1 MKKLMDWLSNV
12 FAPKAK
18 KVFANPWI
26 DAVASTMKKV
36 LPFILTGSLI
46 FFYNVFRSYL
56 KFLPDL
62 SPIANFTFG
71 LLAIFVVFLIAHE
84 AMIKLGHGQYQV
96 NAALTAVAAYLM
108 ACQPQ
113 VVDGI
118 FEIQNARIGAA
129 GIMFAI
135 IIGLIVSLIFHL
147 YTKLHLFENNT
158 TLPDFVSDWINN
170 IIPITITLGIVM
182 VVSVVLGFDFYQFIV
197 DLFMP
202 LQNGAQTL
210 PGFILICFVP
220 VIFYSMG
227 ISSWVFNAVTTP
239 IFLAAIAAN
248 IEAVANGQKP
258 LYIATSETV
267 FTAALITMG
276 GRGGTLPL
284 NVLMLF
290 SKSKKL
296 KTMGKICIGP
306 SIFNINEPLMFGAP
320 VVFNP
325 LLMLPIWINSI
336 VGSAIVWL
344 TMHFGL
350 LNIPAQLMQVGQIP
364 APFSSVL
371 ITQDWRAVIV
381 YIVLFAIYL
390 FTWYPF
396 FKVYEKQCIDEETQ
410 EAAEKEETKAEAVT
424 A

>member
-1 MKKLMDWLSNV
+1 MILS
-12 FAPKAK
+12 
-18 KVFANPWI
+18 
-26 DAVASTMKKV
+26 
-36 LPFILTGSLI
+36 
-46 FFYNVFRSYL
+46 
-56 KFLPDL
+56 
-62 SPIANFTFG
+62 
-71 LLAIFVVFLIAHE
+71 
-84 AMIKLGHGQYQV
+84 IKL
-96 NAALTAVAAYLM
+96 NL
-108 ACQPQ
+108 
-113 VVDGI
+113 
-118 FEIQNARIGAA
+118 
-129 GIMFAI
+129 
-135 IIGLIVSLIFHL
+135 
-147 YTKLHLFENNT
+147 
-158 TLPDFVSDWINN
+158 
-170 IIPITITLGIVM
+170 
-182 VVSVVLGFDFYQFIV
+182 DFYQIIV
-197 DLFMP
+197 NLFMP

-336 VGSAIVWL
+336 VGPAIVWL

-350 LNIPAQLMQVGQIP
+350 LNIPAQLIQVGQIP

-371 ITQDWRAVIV
+371 VTEDWRAIIV
-381 YIVLFAIYL
+381 YIVLFALYTV
-390 FTWYPF
+390 TWYPF
-396 FKVYEKQCIDEETQ
+396 FKVYEKQCIEE
-410 EAAEKEETKAEAVT
+410 EKEEEEETAKAT
-424 A
+424 AIA

>member
-1 MKKLMDWLSNV
+1 MKKLMDWLANV

-18 KVFANPWI
+18 KIFANPWI

-36 LPFILTGSLI
+36 LPFILTGSVI

-56 KFLPDL
+56 SFLPDL
-62 SPIANFTFG
+62 SPIANFSFG

-84 AMIKLGHGQYQV
+84 AMIKLGHGQYQI

-118 FEIQNARIGAA
+118 FQIDNSRIGPA

-135 IIGLIVSLIFHL
+135 IIGLFVSVVFHL
-147 YTKLHLFENNT
+147 YAKLHLLENSA

-182 VVSVVLGFDFYQFIV
+182 ILSIKLNLDFYQIIV
-197 DLFMP
+197 NLFMP

-336 VGSAIVWL
+336 VGPAIVWL

-350 LNIPAQLMQVGQIP
+350 LNIPAQLIQVGQIP

-371 ITQDWRAVIV
+371 VTEDWRAIIV
-381 YIVLFAIYL
+381 YIVLFALYTV
-390 FTWYPF
+390 TWYPF
-396 FKVYEKQCIDEETQ
+396 FKVYEKQCIEE
-410 EAAEKEETKAEAVT
+410 EKEEEEETAKAT
-424 A
+424 AIA